1 MVTDIEIDESEEFL
15 DISSIGSRI
24 PTVTFY
30 SYPSCRCMVSFN
42 SLAENLIHDVD
53 YVTVKAGKKHILF
66 LPAIPGWSRRVLTR
80 RNRSAHIA
88 FAALEPY
95 VKFGV
100 PYRGYPYK
108 GGIAIKRNEPLS
120 QRKEEKNEL
129 FENEGTA

>member
-1 MVTDIEIDESEEFL
+1 MVADIEIDESEEFL

-30 SYPSCRCMVSFN
+30 SYPYCRCVVSFN

-95 VKFGV
+95 VKLGV
-100 PYRGYPYK
+100 PYRAYPYK
-108 GGIAIKRNEPLS
+108 GGIAIKRDEPIG
-120 QRKEEKNEL
+120 
-129 FENEGTA
+129 GTQSD

>member
-30 SYPSCRCMVSFN
+30 SYPSCRCVVSFN

-66 LPAIPGWSRRVLTR
+66 LPAIPGWSRRVLSR

-95 VKFGV
+95 VKLGV
-100 PYRGYPYK
+100 PYRAYPYK
-108 GGIAIKRNEPLS
+108 GGIAIKRDEPIG
-120 QRKEEKNEL
+120 
-129 FENEGTA
+129 GTQSD

>member
-30 SYPSCRCMVSFN
+30 SYPSCRCLVSFN
-42 SLAENLIHDVD
+42 SLAEKLIHDVD

-66 LPAIPGWSRRVLTR
+66 LPAIPGRSRRILSR
-80 RNRSAHIA
+80 RNCNAQIS

-129 FENEGTA
+129 HENEGTA